1 MQGRHLIWLGKPLG
15 TEYAVKKFLLG
26 REPALLIGFL
36 SAALSVL
43 AALGLQGLG
52 SGRVGLIVAA
62 VNAVLGVAQAVY
74 TRPIAP
80 AAFTTLVAAA
90 AALAAGYGYHASP
103 ELIGA
108 INALVVAFLSL
119 MTRQQVSPAMKVKA
133 QQAQPAA
140 T

>member
-1 MQGRHLIWLGKPLG
+1 
-15 TEYAVKKFLLG
+15 LLG
-26 REPALLIGFL
+26 REPALLIGFV
-36 SAALSVL
+36 SAGLSVL
-43 AALGLQGLG
+43 AALGLHSLG
-52 SGRVGLIVAA
+52 SGRVALIVAA
-62 VNAVLGVAQAVY
+62 LNALLGVAQAVY

-90 AALAAGYGYHASP
+90 AALAAGYGYHVSP

-119 MTRQQVSPAMKVKA
+119 VTRQQVSPTLKVKA
-133 QQAQPAA
+133 AKAAAA